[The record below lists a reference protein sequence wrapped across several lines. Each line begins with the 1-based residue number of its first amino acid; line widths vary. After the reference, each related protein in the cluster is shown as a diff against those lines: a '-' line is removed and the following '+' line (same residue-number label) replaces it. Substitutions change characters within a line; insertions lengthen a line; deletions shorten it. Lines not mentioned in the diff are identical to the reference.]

1 MRLRVMSGAFI
12 INGKGYLMMKR
23 AENRKLA
30 PGMWGPVGGHVE
42 PNELNDPKATCL
54 REIYEE
60 AGIEEKDFEKLDLK
74 YIILRREKDEIRVH
88 HIFIGITKTKYCED
102 KTDEGKLYWINE
114 DELFNKTMSF
124 TVRNAL
130 EHYIEI
136 GHKSHEVIVGTVS
149 ATDNKPLMNW
159 NSLDGW
165 EGMTG
170 IYVK

>member
-1 MRLRVMSGAFI
+1 METKVYDLGV
-12 INGKGYLMMKR
+12 
-23 AENRKLA
+23 
-30 PGMWGPVGGHVE
+30 V
-42 PNELNDPKATCL
+42 ND
-54 REIYEE
+54 
-60 AGIEEKDFEKLDLK
+60 
-74 YIILRREKDEIRVH
+74 
-88 HIFIGITKTKYCED
+88 
-102 KTDEGKLYWINE
+102 

-130 EHYIEI
+130 DHYLED
-136 GHKSHEVIVGTVS
+136 GHKSHEIIVGTVS